1 MKILFVITGLGLG
14 GAEQVVVTLANQLM
28 AKGHQV
34 KIAYLRGDVIVR
46 PHQNVELIHLGF
58 DGIKNFIKA
67 CKNLKKIIQEFKP
80 DVVHAH
86 LFHACLLARLVR
98 ITQPMPRLVCTAHS
112 KAIGGKAR
120 AWLYRVTDDLSD
132 INTNVSE
139 EATAYFIEQKVFLKQ
154 RSCTVTNG
162 IDTQKF
168 KFEPNQ
174 RIELRQKFGLTNE
187 TVFMAVGRFNEAKD
201 YPNLIDAFLQLKQQ
215 NTIKL
220 YIIGDGKLRSQL
232 EAKIQGHSNIT
243 LLGARDDVAQLLC
256 MSDIF
261 VLSSAWEGFGLV
273 VAEAMSC
280 ERVVVA
286 TDCGGVKEVLDQPE
300 WLVLP
305 QNSKLLSE
313 KMQQAVQL
321 STQQKQQIGQQNRE
335 RIIKHYSIERMLNQW
350 LEIYTKAKK

>member
-1 MKILFVITGLGLG
+1 MKILFVITGRGLG

-28 AKGHQV
+28 AKGHQI
-34 KIAYLRGDVIVR
+34 KIAYLRGEVVVR
-46 PHQNVELIHLGF
+46 PHPKIELINLGF
-58 DGIKNFIKA
+58 KSVKNFIKA
-67 CKNLKKIIQEFKP
+67 FKYLKRIIQEFKP

-86 LFHACLLARLVR
+86 LFHACLFARLVR

-112 KAIGGKAR
+112 KAIGGTAR
-120 AWLYRVTDDLSD
+120 AWLYRATDDLSD

-139 EATAYFIEQKVFLKQ
+139 EATAHFIEQKVFSKQ

-168 KFEPNQ
+168 NFEPNQ
-174 RIELRQKFGLTNE
+174 RRKLRQKFGLTNE

-215 NTIKL
+215 NNIKL
-220 YIIGDGKLRSQL
+220 YIIGDGKLRPQL
-232 EAKIQGHSNIT
+232 ESKIQGHSNIM
-243 LLGARDDVAQLLC
+243 LLGARDDVAHLLC

-280 ERVVVA
+280 ERVVIA
-286 TDCGGVKEVLDQPE
+286 TDCGGVKEVLDQTE
-300 WLVLP
+300 WLVPP

-321 STQQKQQIGQQNRE
+321 GTYQKQQIGQQNRE
-335 RIIKHYSIERMLNQW
+335 RVIKHYSVERMLNQW
-350 LEIYTKAKK
+350 LEIYTKANK